1 MKSATIS
8 IKGLSAESA
17 ALFERLSAE
26 YEISDGAGLALLRAV
41 CESLDRV
48 AQAREIIR
56 RDGIIVETANGPK
69 QHPACAVERD
79 SRTAVFSG
87 MRLLRIGAAELPE

>member
-26 YEISDGAGLALLRAV
+26 YEIVDGAGLSLLRTIG
-41 CESLDRV
+41 ESIDRV
-48 AQAREIIR
+48 AEARKIIA
-56 RDGIIVETANGPK
+56 RDGLIVETASGPK
-69 QHPACAVERD
+69 AHPACAIERD
-79 SRTAVFSG
+79 AKTALFSA
-87 MRLLRIGAAELPE
+87 MRLLKIGSAELPE